1 MNGGYNMIFSY
12 NSNSATSDIDTNSSA
27 TFTTCYSY
35 IDDDVELNEKIKL
48 DWLNKLIKESLFWIK
63 SRIAVYGWCWCKW
76 LKEYV
81 YVLLY
86 WINYKKCL
94 CKLKSANILL
104 NRYYSGFVL
113 DGRGRHFNYEQ
124 NNSRWY

>member
-1 MNGGYNMIFSY
+1 MIIFDYS
-12 NSNSATSDIDTNSSA
+12 SNLATSDIDIESS
-27 TFTTCYSY
+27 TTTTINYSY
-35 IDDDVELNEKIKL
+35 IDCDSEIKEKIKL
-48 DWLNKLIKESLFWIK
+48 DWLNRLIKESLYWIK
-63 SRIAVYGWCWCKW
+63 SRKAVYGWCYYSYLDEW
-76 LKEYV
+76 V
-81 YVLLY
+81 YKLLY
-86 WINYKKCL
+86 WTNNKKYL